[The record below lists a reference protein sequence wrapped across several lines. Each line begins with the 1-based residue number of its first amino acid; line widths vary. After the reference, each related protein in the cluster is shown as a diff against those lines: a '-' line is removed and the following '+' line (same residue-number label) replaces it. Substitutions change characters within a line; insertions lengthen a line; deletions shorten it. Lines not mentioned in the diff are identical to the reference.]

1 MNFKR
6 RALVTTTASLL
17 VAPNWLQ
24 AKSMTRSE
32 EQTAARAAAKMVAE
46 ETGEK
51 PHTAAGVVIA
61 LPTNISLLDGKSLNG
76 HVYDGKLLMIYFWAS
91 WCPICKIVGPQLQDF
106 WQAQRNKG
114 IELLSI
120 AVQDSPQ
127 KMKTAIDQRHY
138 KFPTAMATDLHL
150 PSVLKTR
157 SLPTIMLRSKL
168 GVILTV
174 EEGDINSE
182 EMKEFLVHL

>member
-1 MNFKR
+1 MNIDR
-6 RALVTTTASLL
+6 RALITGAASLL
-17 VAPNWLQ
+17 AVPNLLQ
-24 AKSMTRSE
+24 AKPMTRSE
-32 EQTAARAAAKMVAE
+32 EQAAARAAAKMVAE

-51 PHTAAGVVIA
+51 PHTAAGVAIA
-61 LPTNISLLDGKSLNG
+61 LPANIPLLDGKSLSS
-76 HVYDGKLLMIYFWAS
+76 HAYDDKLLMIYFWAS
-91 WCPICKIVGPQLQDF
+91 WCPICKVVGPQLQEF
-106 WQAQRNKG
+106 WQTQRNNG

-120 AVQDSPQ
+120 VVKDSPQ
-127 KMKTAIDQRHY
+127 KTKTAIDQRHY

-150 PSVLKTR
+150 PAVLKTR